1 MVTSFCV
8 ASSTVKKRTL
18 VSIWTY
24 AGSLVILG
32 AIIISAIVEGAV
44 PLSHRSSPPLVH
56 KVPVEARE
64 GSVLCAFALY
74 KEGTLFDAK
83 FLQVSGMRIHRAT
96 HYFVAYFDA
105 RVDAALLCSRGPPSF
120 IPFSFVFFSLFVFI
134 LFYLH
139 MDIGIY
145 VLSLRVFFCYIIF
158 SLEFSFFFVK
168 HFTFLSLLLYLI
180 FIRIT
185 HSFFLSVLSEI
196 SFLSNTFFFHVARA
210 TGAYLRVMIRLFRL
224 SCQQRFR
231 VGLHLGQH
239 NRATRAHTQ
248 TRAESHSL
256 SSPVFSRRP
265 RRRRTRRRR
274 RRKPSRSLSF
284 APSPPAKLLTIY
296 RTRNAG
302 HRVRTAQYTLYAPKL
317 SNPCALSQSRD
328 CSSFKVIDVL
338 VHSVS

>member
-1 MVTSFCV
+1 MYF
-8 ASSTVKKRTL
+8 L
-18 VSIWTY
+18 LY
-24 AGSLVILG
+24 YIL
-32 AIIISAIVEGAV
+32 I
-44 PLSHRSSPPLVH
+44 
-56 KVPVEARE
+56 
-64 GSVLCAFALY
+64 
-74 KEGTLFDAK
+74 
-83 FLQVSGMRIHRAT
+83 RI
-96 HYFVAYFDA
+96 
-105 RVDAALLCSRGPPSF
+105 L
-120 IPFSFVFFSLFVFI
+120 
-134 LFYLH
+134 
-139 MDIGIY
+139 
-145 VLSLRVFFCYIIF
+145 
-158 SLEFSFFFVK
+158 FFFVN

-248 TRAESHSL
+248 TGTESHSL

-284 APSPPAKLLTIY
+284 APSPPAKLSTIY

-302 HRVRTAQYTLYAPKL
+302 HRVRTTQYTLYAPKL

-328 CSSFKVIDVL
+328 CFSFKVIDVL
-338 VHSVS
+338 VRSVS